1 MVQLIMLLAILQLGY
16 NLIFKPCYDSC
27 QCGIFG
33 HVTNNPKKINQSNVK
48 ILGLFNET
56 RGKHSCGIT
65 YDSEIYHG
73 LEKDK
78 LFTDFIK
85 GKTFKA
91 LANPSMF
98 GHTRSAS
105 VGAAINEHNAHPFGF
120 GTNKTGGYKFIG
132 VHNGTLYN
140 HLELAKDYGIETKVK
155 YKSNYADVE
164 LERTKID
171 SEIILEILHTDR
183 TYKVLSEYIG
193 KAALVWT
200 DTDAPNIM
208 YFWSGQSRMM
218 ESYINGPEIEE
229 RPMNIWIENRNSF
242 YFSSLPESLEAIGAP
257 STDVFQIEYN
267 TVYQV
272 TNGDFKHA
280 EVTKVS
286 RKQCFQ
292 TETYVSKHANY
303 AASFNTG
310 KQPGGSENVINV
322 KTNEYCDY
330 EEYRGRFVN
339 QIIPGGTA
347 TLNKTDIE
355 QPINIYDDKPLL
367 DQNAYKNK
375 IYSYKLRYWQNGHL
389 INGIYCHIPN
399 YGFYKLGDD
408 HKDARETFER
418 NKGLRFYEGEFLKD
432 KTLLLGWIPFTTALI
447 TPIFYYFLEGA
458 MFDTIL
464 DFDTI
469 NKNREILKDTERLS
483 YTTRHP
489 IIDLKYN
496 KRLKDNQNIY
506 LGGKK
511 YTGSIHNIGFEKTYH
526 IASGNLVKVINKTN
540 HFPDT
545 TTKVEL
551 PSLSTTTVS
560 KHNPEILK
568 AAIINIAEIEELVIK
583 EEILDLESSKKLEED
598 IDKVTDNQIIE
609 MIDKEITP
617 CLMSFQNCR
626 EELDLLPAQN
636 ASVIAAKGLVND
648 MIQTINKFVN

>member
-1 MVQLIMLLAILQLGY
+1 M
-16 NLIFKPCYDSC
+16 
-27 QCGIFG
+27 CGIFG

-91 LANPSMF
+91 LTNPSMF

-140 HLELAKDYGIETKVK
+140 HLELAKDYGIDTKVK
-155 YKSNYADVE
+155 YKSSYADVE
-164 LERTKID
+164 LEHTKID

-200 DTDAPNIM
+200 DTDAPDVM
-208 YFWSGQSRMM
+208 YFWSGQSRMT
-218 ESYINGPEIEE
+218 ESFITGAEMEE

-280 EVTKVS
+280 ILTKVS

-303 AASFNTG
+303 AASFNAG
-310 KQPGGSENVINV
+310 KQPGGNENVIDV
-322 KTNEYCDY
+322 KTNNDYCDY
-330 EEYRGRFVN
+330 EEYRGRFLN
-339 QIIPGGTA
+339 NKIIPGATA
-347 TLNKTDIE
+347 TLNKTNTE
-355 QPINIYDDKPLL
+355 KSINIYNDKPLL
-367 DQNAYKNK
+367 NQNDYKNK
-375 IYSYKLRYWQNGHL
+375 IYSYRLRYWQNGHL

-408 HKDARETFER
+408 HKDAVETFNHNR
-418 NKGLRFYEGEFLKD
+418 GLRFHEGSFLRD
-432 KTLLLGWIPFTTALI
+432 KTLLVGWIPFTTSLI
-447 TPIFYYFLEGA
+447 TPIFYYFLDGV
-458 MFDTIL
+458 MFDNIM
-464 DFDTI
+464 DFDVIKRDLT
-469 NKNREILKDTERLS
+469 ILKDTERLS
-483 YTTRHP
+483 HTTRHP

-496 KRLKDNQNIY
+496 NRLDTNQCIY

-511 YTGSIHNIGFEKTYH
+511 YTGSFHNIGFEKTYH
-526 IASGNLVKVINKTN
+526 IINGNLVKVMDKSDN
-540 HFPDT
+540 FT
-545 TTKVEL
+545 TTNKKIEL
-551 PSLSTTTVS
+551 PSENITVTPTITPLRS
-560 KHNPEILK
+560 HDANILN
-568 AAIINIAEIEELVIK
+568 ASIANIVKIEELVIK
-583 EEILDLESSKKLEED
+583 EELLDIEASKNIENK
-598 IDKVTDNQIIE
+598 IDDTTEKHIVN
-609 MIDKEITP
+609 MIDQEITP

-626 EELDLLPAQN
+626 EELNLLPAQN
-636 ASVIAAKGLVND
+636 ESVIAAKSLVND